1 MKSWISMK
9 SWMSLLAGA
18 SLAVLGAASAAQAQD
33 KLYVYVSPDPI
44 GVNAFLKMGQV
55 GTEAAA
61 AKFGAE
67 AKTFESANAAA
78 RKENVEAA
86 INEGASIIVVAGFEF
101 NDIIAEL
108 APTVPDT
115 QFLIVDQCIDNR
127 PDNVHCAVF
136 REYEAT
142 YLIGVAAAMLTEANK
157 VGVVSALDIP
167 FLHRYTDGYA
177 MGAKAQ
183 KEGVEVDVRWV
194 GGENPFADPVRA
206 KEQALAIRAAGSDV
220 IFTATAGGD
229 FGVFEA
235 AKEADFK
242 AFAVDV
248 NHCPEDPDHMV
259 SGTLKRVDNAI
270 PAAIEAIEAGGKQTF
285 STLGLKE
292 GGMSIIGL
300 SDEGLAESQCLIANM
315 PDVLARVREVAGQ
328 IEDGSLTIADPMTA
342 N

>member
-1 MKSWISMK
+1 M
-9 SWMSLLAGA
+9 LLAGA
-18 SLAVLGAASAAQAQD
+18 TLGLAGLASAAHADD
-33 KLYVYVSPDPI
+33 KLFVYVSPDPI
-44 GVNAFLKMGQV
+44 GVNAFLKMGQI

-61 AKFGAE
+61 AKFGAK
-67 AKTFESANAAA
+67 AKTYESANAAA

-86 INEGASIIVVAGFEF
+86 LNEGASIIVVAGFEF

-142 YLIGVAAAMLTEANK
+142 YLIGVAAAMLTEVNK

-183 KEGVEVDVRWV
+183 KPGIDVDIRWV

-206 KEQALAIRAAGSDV
+206 KEQALAIKAAGSDV

-229 FGVFEA
+229 YGVFEA
-235 AKEADFK
+235 AKEANFK
-242 AFAVDV
+242 AFSVDV
-248 NHCPEDPDHMV
+248 NHCPEDPQNLV
-259 SGTLKRVDNAI
+259 SGTLKRVDKAI
-270 PAAIEAIEAGGKQTF
+270 PTAIAAIEAGGKQTF
-285 STLGLKE
+285 ETLGLKE

-300 SDEGLAESQCLIANM
+300 EDEGLADSQCLIAKM
-315 PDVLARVREVAGQ
+315 PDVLARVRAVAAT
-328 IEDGSLTIADPMTA
+328 IEDGSLVIEDPMMA
-342 N
+342 K

>member
-1 MKSWISMK
+1 MKSWI
-9 SWMSLLAGA
+9 SLLAGA

-33 KLYVYVSPDPI
+33 KLFVYVSPDPI
-44 GVNAFLKMGQV
+44 GVNAFLKMGQT

-61 AKFGAE
+61 AKYGAE

-86 INEGASIIVVAGFEF
+86 INEGASVVVVAGFEF
-101 NDIIAEL
+101 NDVIAEL

-142 YLIGVAAAMLTEANK
+142 YLIGVVAAMLTETNK

-183 KEGVEVDVRWV
+183 KEGVEVDIRWV

-206 KEQALAIRAAGSDV
+206 KEQALAIRSAGSDV
-220 IFTATAGGD
+220 IFTATSGGD

-248 NHCPEDPDHMV
+248 NLCPEAPEHMV

-270 PAAIEAIEAGGKQTF
+270 LAAIEAIDAGGKQTF

-300 SDEGLAESQCLIANM
+300 SEDGLADSQCLIAGM
-315 PDVLARVREVAGQ
+315 PDVLDRVREVAAQ
-328 IEDGSLTIADPMTA
+328 IEDGSLVIADPMTA

>member
-1 MKSWISMK
+1 MKSWISL
-9 SWMSLLAGA
+9 MSGA
-18 SLAVLGAASAAQAQD
+18 SLLVLGAMSAAQAQD
-33 KLYVYVSPDPI
+33 RLFVYVSPDPI

-61 AKFGAE
+61 EKYGAE

-78 RKENVEAA
+78 RMENVEAA
-86 INEGASIIVVAGFEF
+86 INEGASIIIVAGFEF

-142 YLIGVAAAMLTEANK
+142 YLIGVAAAMLTQTDK

-183 KEGVEVDVRWV
+183 KEGVDVDVRWV

-206 KEQALAIRAAGSDV
+206 KEQALAMAAAGSDV
-220 IFTATAGGD
+220 IFTATSGGD

-242 AFAVDV
+242 VFSVDV
-248 NHCPEDPDHMV
+248 NLCPEDPEHIV

-270 PAAIEAIEAGGKQTF
+270 LAAVDGIEAGGKQTF
-285 STLGLKE
+285 SSLGLEE

-300 SDEGLAESQCLIANM
+300 GDGGLAESQCMIADM
-315 PDVLARVREVAGQ
+315 PDVLTRVREVATQ
-328 IEDGSLTIADPMTA
+328 IENGSLTIPDPMATK
-342 N
+342 

>member
-1 MKSWISMK
+1 MNKWNSR
-9 SWMSLLAGA
+9 LAGA
-18 SLAVLGAASAAQAQD
+18 SLAVLSLMGAANAQD
-33 KLYVYVSPDPI
+33 KLFVYVSPDPI
-44 GVNAFLKMGQV
+44 GVNAFLKMGQT

-61 AKFGAE
+61 EKFGAQ

-86 INEGASIIVVAGFEF
+86 INEGASLIIVAGFEF

-127 PDNVHCAVF
+127 TDNVHCAVF

-142 YLIGVAAAMLTEANK
+142 YLIGVAAAMLTQTNK

-183 KEGVEVDVRWV
+183 KDGVEVDVRWV

-206 KEQALAIRAAGSDV
+206 KEQALAIKAAGSDV
-220 IFTATAGGD
+220 VFTATAGGD

-248 NHCPEDPDHMV
+248 NHCPEDPAHMV

-270 PAAIEAIEAGGKQTF
+270 VAAVEGIEAGGKQTF

-300 SDEGLAESQCLIANM
+300 SDEGLADSQCLIAGM
-315 PDVLARVREVAGQ
+315 PDVLAKVREVAAK
-328 IEDGSLTIADPMTA
+328 IEDGSLAIPDPMTA
-342 N
+342 Q